1 MRKGSKMNITD
12 AIAVLEK
19 ERADRGLGM
28 LELLIDI
35 RENRADYETNTKA
48 ILILASDKF
57 CELGREFFAD
67 ANDEEFV

>member
-1 MRKGSKMNITD
+1 MNITD

-19 ERADRGLGM
+19 ERAEQGVGM
-28 LELLIDI
+28 LELLVDI
-35 RENRADYETNTKA
+35 KDNRSDYETNTKA

-67 ANDEEFV
+67 VNDEEFV

>member
-1 MRKGSKMNITD
+1 MNITD

-28 LELLIDI
+28 LELLVDI
-35 RENRADYETNTKA
+35 KDNRSNYETNTKA

-57 CELGREFFAD
+57 CELGREFFAEP
-67 ANDEEFV
+67 EEV

>member
-35 RENRADYETNTKA
+35 RENRVDYETNTKA

-67 ANDEEFV
+67 VDDEEFV

>member
-1 MRKGSKMNITD
+1 MNITD

-28 LELLIDI
+28 LELLVDI
-35 RENRADYETNTKA
+35 KDNRSDYETNTKA

-67 ANDEEFV
+67 TEEV

>member
-1 MRKGSKMNITD
+1 MNITD

-19 ERADRGLGM
+19 ERSDRGLGM

-35 RENRADYETNTKA
+35 RENRSDYETNTKA

-67 ANDEEFV
+67 TEEV

>member
-1 MRKGSKMNITD
+1 MNITD

-19 ERADRGLGM
+19 ERSDRGLGM

-35 RENRADYETNTKA
+35 RENRSDYETNTKA

-57 CELGREFFAD
+57 CEMGHQFFAD
-67 ANDEEFV
+67 TEEV